1 MKNKDTLLLEEA
13 YSLILEQQRIQLL
26 QEGIFQDVF
35 NKVKDKLTKFGGDFP
50 KKFSQVYS
58 SLVANPNLSKIMKG
72 AAIAAPLM
80 ALAAGN
86 VSGALANLDVN
97 DLKEFVDSVYELITS
112 NNLTDSTLKDT
123 LQSYDVS
130 IDASVY
136 SNKDLA
142 SQADALQAGLDK
154 GLDIGN
160 ILDNLEPGGT
170 IEAEHVKGITEI
182 LDSSLTSVTNDQTTR
197 VASNVIIEVIE
208 TKGLDSGSQDVMI
221 SVSGDVLASSQE
233 EANKIIQQ
241 KIAEVLKQNEIS
253 VKGLKNVF
261 GQTFDQQTP
270 GLAQESAA
278 ALAGASAKK
287 PFKTKTLVTLN
298 YKAASKVPN
307 K

>member
-1 MKNKDTLLLEEA
+1 MKNKDTQLLEEA
-13 YSLILEQQRIQLL
+13 YSLICEQRRIQLL
-26 QEGIFQDVF
+26 EEGIFQDVF

-50 KKFSQVYS
+50 KKLATVYS
-58 SLVANPNLSKIMKG
+58 KLIANPNLSKIIKISAM
-72 AAIAAPLM
+72 AAPLTL
-80 ALAAGN
+80 LASGNIAG
-86 VSGALANLDVN
+86 AIADMDIN
-97 DLKEFVDSVYELITS
+97 DIKEFIDSVYDLIA
-112 NNLTDSTLKDT
+112 NNQLTDSSLQDTLK
-123 LQSYDVS
+123 SYDVS

-170 IEAEHVKGITEI
+170 IEAEQVKGITEI
-182 LDSSLTSVTNDQTTR
+182 LDSSLTSVTNNQATR
-197 VASNVIIEVIE
+197 VASDVIIEVIE
-208 TKGLDSGSQDVMI
+208 TKGLDSGNQDVMI

-241 KIAEVLKQNEIS
+241 KIAEILKQNEIS
-253 VKGLKNVF
+253 VKGLKNVY
-261 GQTFDQQTP
+261 GQKFDQQTP

-278 ALAGASAKK
+278 ALAGASEKK

-298 YKAASKVPN
+298 YKKA
-307 K
+307 